1 MSNFD
6 NLVTVKAV
14 PEMINVIALDPPA
27 WTRLEPQS
35 VTGDPTPGLEARVH
49 DPLWLLVRQ
58 WQFGEFQGE
67 DAGTPLGVE
76 VATSSQRVT
85 AWQPGDPT
93 GNAVARPLP
102 ANKPLDPFVE
112 REALPSPGLRQR
124 AEAGALL
131 VTALAE
137 VGFDARS
144 VLLAACPLPLPATG
158 SVAAQNI
165 PRLFRT
171 LALSCPD
178 GESAAKA
185 LEVARAAGPP
195 WLAGAPAGATTIA
208 QDWLTWYRRSV
219 SPRTADEMDSWIPER
234 IEYRFSIRTGR
245 DDTPRVFNAPLHDGG
260 AIDWHTFDHA
270 PLRRLTLSQETDE
283 PVESSGRRTIM
294 ASPLRY
300 AGMPADRLWQF
311 EDGTV
316 NLGQLE
322 IQRYDLAR
330 LCFVE
335 FAMIYG
341 NDWFVVPVDVN
352 TGTFVVTTELAYT
365 TTFGDRFV
373 VPPADDRNR
382 TGRFRLFEM
391 SIGGSDETLRGLL
404 IPPSARSTLEG
415 RPLEEVF
422 FLRDESANMA
432 WALEVSVQGASGEP
446 RSRRD
451 EAQPEIPSSPLKR
464 DAELQY
470 RLATTVPRYWI
481 PLVPIR
487 TDGRGG
493 FVLRKAT
500 MTNEDESMGQLL
512 EATPLTLH
520 EEEVPREGVC
530 VRRVAALTRAADGQ
544 YHRWISRRVIVGRGE
559 GSSGLAFDGTFP

>member
-1 MSNFD
+1 MSNFE
-6 NLVTVKAV
+6 NLVTEKPVSELIKA
-14 PEMINVIALDPPA
+14 IALEPPA

-49 DPLWLLVRQ
+49 DPLWLLARQ

-102 ANKPLDPFVE
+102 ANEPLDPFVE
-112 REALPSPGLRQR
+112 REALPSPSLRQR

-137 VGFDARS
+137 AGFDTRS
-144 VLLAACPLPLPATG
+144 ALLATCPLPLPATDG
-158 SVAAQNI
+158 TGAQNI

-185 LEVARAAGPP
+185 LEVAGAAGPP
-195 WLAGAPAGATTIA
+195 WLTGAPAGATTA
-208 QDWLTWYRRSV
+208 AREWRDWYRRSV
-219 SPRTADEMDSWIPER
+219 SPQTADEMDSWIPER

-245 DDTPRVFNAPLHDGG
+245 DDTPLVFNAPLHDGG
-260 AIDWHTFDHA
+260 AIDWYTFDHA
-270 PLRRLTLSQETDE
+270 PLRRLTLSHETDD
-283 PVESSGRRTIM
+283 PVESTGGRTMM

-311 EDGTV
+311 EDGAV

-322 IQRYDLAR
+322 VQRYDLAR

-341 NDWFVVPVDVN
+341 NDWFVVPVDVDR
-352 TGTFVVTTELAYT
+352 GSFVVTTELAYT

-373 VPPADDRNR
+373 VPPADDRGR
-382 TGRFRLFEM
+382 TGRFRLFET
-391 SIGGSDETLRGLL
+391 SIGGSDATLRGLL
-404 IPPSARSTLEG
+404 IPPSTRSTIEG
-415 RPLEEVF
+415 RPLEEVL

-432 WALEVSVQGASGEP
+432 WALEITVQGASGEP

-451 EAQPEIPSSPLKR
+451 EAQPEIPSSPLKPG
-464 DAELQY
+464 AEIQY
-470 RLATTVPRYWI
+470 RLVTTVPRYWI
-481 PLVPIR
+481 PLVPVR

-520 EEEVPREGVC
+520 EEEVPREGVR
-530 VRRVAALTRAADGQ
+530 VRRVPALTRAAGGQ
-544 YHRWISRRVIVGRGE
+544 YRRWISRRVSVGRGE
-559 GSSGLAFDGTFP
+559 GSSGLAFDGTSP

>member
-1 MSNFD
+1 
-6 NLVTVKAV
+6 
-14 PEMINVIALDPPA
+14 
-27 WTRLEPQS
+27 
-35 VTGDPTPGLEARVH
+35 
-49 DPLWLLVRQ
+49 
-58 WQFGEFQGE
+58 
-67 DAGTPLGVE
+67 
-76 VATSSQRVT
+76 
-85 AWQPGDPT
+85 
-93 GNAVARPLP
+93 
-102 ANKPLDPFVE
+102 
-112 REALPSPGLRQR
+112 
-124 AEAGALL
+124 
-131 VTALAE
+131 
-137 VGFDARS
+137 
-144 VLLAACPLPLPATG
+144 
-158 SVAAQNI
+158 
-165 PRLFRT
+165 
-171 LALSCPD
+171 
-178 GESAAKA
+178 
-185 LEVARAAGPP
+185 
-195 WLAGAPAGATTIA
+195 
-208 QDWLTWYRRSV
+208 
-219 SPRTADEMDSWIPER
+219 
-234 IEYRFSIRTGR
+234 
-245 DDTPRVFNAPLHDGG
+245 
-260 AIDWHTFDHA
+260 
-270 PLRRLTLSQETDE
+270 
-283 PVESSGRRTIM
+283 M

-530 VRRVAALTRAADGQ
+530 VRRVAALARAADGQ
-544 YHRWISRRVIVGRGE
+544 YHRWISRRVSVGRGE

>member
-1 MSNFD
+1 MSNFG

-14 PEMINVIALDPPA
+14 PEMVNVVALDPPA

-67 DAGTPLGVE
+67 DAGTPLAVE

-102 ANKPLDPFVE
+102 ANEPLDPFVE

-137 VGFDARS
+137 AGFDARS
-144 VLLAACPLPLPATG
+144 ALLASCPLRLPAIG
-158 SVAAQNI
+158 SVDGQNI

-178 GESAAKA
+178 GESAAKT
-185 LEVARAAGPP
+185 LEVAAAEGPA
-195 WLAGAPAGATTIA
+195 WLAGAPAAATTNA
-208 QDWLTWYRRSV
+208 RDWLTWYRRSV

-245 DDTPRVFNAPLHDGG
+245 GDTQQVFNAPLHDGG

-283 PVESSGRRTIM
+283 PVENSGRRTMM

-311 EDGTV
+311 EDGAV

-322 IQRYDLAR
+322 VQRYDLAR

-341 NDWFVVPVDVN
+341 NDWFVVPVDVD
-352 TGTFVVTTELAYT
+352 TGSFVVTTELVYT

-373 VPPADDRNR
+373 VPPADDRGR
-382 TGRFRLFEM
+382 TGRFRLYEM

-404 IPPSARSTLEG
+404 IPPSARSTIEG
-415 RPLEEVF
+415 RALEEVL

-432 WALEVSVQGASGEP
+432 WALEITVQGASGEP

-451 EAQPEIPSSPLKR
+451 EAEPEIPSLPSKPG
-464 DAELQY
+464 AELQY
-470 RLATTVPRYWI
+470 RLATTLPRYWI

-500 MTNEDESMGQLL
+500 MTNDDESLGQLL

-520 EEEVPREGVC
+520 EEEVPREGVR
-530 VRRVAALTRAADGQ
+530 VRRVPALTRAADGQ
-544 YHRWISRRVIVGRGE
+544 YRRWIRRRVNVGRGE
-559 GSSGLAFDGTFP
+559 GSSGLAFDGALP